1 MKSLVLSTM
10 ALALAFTFNAG
21 AQTPAAKPAP
31 TLRSIL
37 LDQLRSTH
45 DKSDWFVCANVAVAN
60 LTPQQANWKDGKGN
74 HSVGQLAYHLVF
86 WNQRALQ
93 NFRGQKPA
101 KFSGNNDETFD
112 NFDAK
117 QWKDTVQ
124 QLDQVMTGIEKAVES
139 ATDAQLAE
147 WAPTL
152 ANISTHNAYHIGE
165 IVMVRKEQGA
175 WDSSKGVK

>member
-1 MKSLVLSTM
+1 MKSLNL
-10 ALALAFTFNAG
+10 ALALAFTLGAA
-21 AQTPAAKPAP
+21 AQTQAPKSAP

-37 LDQLRSTH
+37 LDELHGTH

-60 LTPQQANWKDGKGN
+60 LTPEQARWTDGKGN
-74 HSVGQLAYHLVF
+74 HSVGQLTYHLVF

-93 NFRGQKPA
+93 NFRGEKPP
-101 KFSGNNDETFD
+101 KFSGNNDETFN

-117 QWKDTVQ
+117 QWNDTVQ
-124 QLDQVMTGIEKAVES
+124 QLDQVMTNLEKTVAN
-139 ATDAQLAE
+139 ATDVQLAQ
-147 WAPTL
+147 WAPTI

-175 WDSSKGVK
+175 WDPSKGVK

>member
-1 MKSLVLSTM
+1 MKSLIV
-10 ALALAFTFNAG
+10 ALALAFTLNAG
-21 AQTPAAKPAP
+21 AQTQQKPAP

-37 LDQLRSTH
+37 LNQIHSTH
-45 DKSDWFVCANVAVAN
+45 DKSDWFVCGNIALAN
-60 LTPQQANWKDGKGN
+60 LTPEQAKWSDGKGN
-74 HSVGQLAYHLVF
+74 HSVGQLTYHLVF

-93 NFRGQKPA
+93 GFRGEKPMN
-101 KFSGNNDETFD
+101 FSGNNDETFT

-117 QWKDTVQ
+117 KWSETVQ
-124 QLDQVMTGIEKAVES
+124 QFDQVMTAIEKAVAS

-147 WAPTL
+147 WAPTV

-175 WDSSKGVK
+175 WDASKGVK